1 MDTADFWFIVALS
14 VVPFVLELMVLA
26 VYLWVLD

>member
-1 MDTADFWFIVALS
+1 MDTADFWM
-14 VVPFVLELMVLA
+14 VVIFSGTPLAIGLVVLA